1 MPRITKAHMKE
12 SIVSFAN
19 DAIQIIHENL
29 NLNDIIN
36 REDKPIIESN
46 GWYYY
51 IHKSVTNIKPEIRI
65 RRQNYRQGNT
75 QYFTPLRICNGTPLA
90 KQSVQLEIQGQQ
102 LPINELNGTPLKGAC
117 PISNLHRYKDQL
129 KGYRINEEAWIYKE
143 GMNCVFGKDYGFL
156 IDGFSV
162 QDYSKK
168 AF

>member
-19 DAIQIIHENL
+19 DAIQIINENL
-29 NLNDIIN
+29 NLNDLTN
-36 REDKPIIESN
+36 REDKPIIVSN

-51 IHKSVTNIKPEIRI
+51 LHKSIAHVKPEIRI
-65 RRQNYRQGNT
+65 RRQNYRPGNT
-75 QYFTPLRICNGTPLA
+75 QYF
-90 KQSVQLEIQGQQ
+90 
-102 LPINELNGTPLKGAC
+102 
-117 PISNLHRYKDQL
+117 KDQP
-129 KGYRINEEAWIYKE
+129 KGNRINEGAWIYKE
-143 GMNCVFGKDYGFL
+143 GMNCCGNDNKDNGFI

>member
-19 DAIQIIHENL
+19 DALQIIHENL

-75 QYFTPLRICNGTPLA
+75 QYF
-90 KQSVQLEIQGQQ
+90 
-102 LPINELNGTPLKGAC
+102 
-117 PISNLHRYKDQL
+117 KDQL

-156 IDGFSV
+156 IHGFSV

>member
-1 MPRITKAHMKE
+1 MTHMEE

-29 NLNDIIN
+29 NLNDLIN
-36 REDKPIIESN
+36 REDKPTIESN

-51 IHKSVTNIKPEIRI
+51 LHKSVANIKPEIRI

-75 QYFTPLRICNGTPLA
+75 QYF
-90 KQSVQLEIQGQQ
+90 
-102 LPINELNGTPLKGAC
+102 
-117 PISNLHRYKDQL
+117 KDQP
-129 KGYRINEEAWIYKE
+129 KRNRINEEAWIYKE
-143 GMNCVFGKDYGFL
+143 GMNCYILGVHDNGEPIHDKDHGFL

-168 AF
+168 TF

>member
-12 SIVSFAN
+12 SIVSFVN
-19 DAIQIIHENL
+19 DAIQIIKENL
-29 NLNDIIN
+29 NLNDLTN
-36 REDKPIIESN
+36 REDIPTIISN

-51 IHKSVTNIKPEIRI
+51 LHKSIANIKPEIRI

-75 QYFTPLRICNGTPLA
+75 YYF
-90 KQSVQLEIQGQQ
+90 
-102 LPINELNGTPLKGAC
+102 
-117 PISNLHRYKDQL
+117 KDQP
-129 KGYRINEEAWIYKE
+129 KGNRINEEAWIYKE
-143 GMNCVFGKDYGFL
+143 GMNCRTLYIDDNGNRIRDKDHGFL